1 MRLYSW
7 NINGIRAA
15 ANKGLERWL
24 KTTQPDA
31 LFLQETR
38 ADQASLPDPLR
49 HIGGY
54 HGYWAPL
61 RKQGYGGV
69 ATFCR
74 QPASAWRV
82 GLGAARFDDE
92 DRVLITQIGDV
103 SLYNVYFPNGKASAA
118 RLAYKLAFY
127 AAFLDHIDAQVAEG
141 RCIIF
146 CGDVN
151 TAHKPIDLARPAE
164 NARRS
169 GFLPE
174 ERAWL
179 DRWIDHGW
187 VDTFRHMHPTAE
199 GAYSWWDMR
208 THARARNVGWRLD
221 YCFIH
226 KSCVERVRDAGIA
239 TDATGSDHCPIWLE
253 IAD

>member
-15 ANKGLERWL
+15 ASKGLEHWL
-24 KTTQPDA
+24 AGTRPDV
-31 LFLQETR
+31 LCLQETR
-38 ADQASLPDPLR
+38 ADPASLPDRLR

-54 HGYWAPL
+54 HGYWAPPW
-61 RKQGYGGV
+61 KPGYGGV

-74 QPASAWRV
+74 QPASAWHA
-82 GLGAARFDDE
+82 GLDARFDDE
-92 DRVLITQIGDV
+92 GRVLVTQIGDT

-127 AAFLDHIDAQVAEG
+127 AAFLDHVDAQLAAGKCVV
-141 RCIIF
+141 F

-151 TAHKPIDLARPAE
+151 TAHQPIDLARPAE
-164 NARRS
+164 SARRS

-179 DRWIDHGW
+179 DKWVAHGW
-187 VDTFRHMHPTAE
+187 IDTFRHVHPVTA
-199 GAYSWWDMR
+199 GAYTWWDMR
-208 THARARNVGWRLD
+208 TQARTRNVGWRLD

-226 KSCVERVRDAGIA
+226 MSHVERVRDAGIA
-239 TDATGSDHCPIWLE
+239 ADATGSDHCPIWLE
-253 IAD
+253 LAD